1 MQENKENALD
11 HPNLTLDQAQVKRFL
26 RMPRTLLASLS
37 TYLYRQHNSKKE
49 KIYIHTHMYMC
60 Y

>member
-26 RMPRTLLASLS
+26 RMPRTLLAVIIDIFIPP
-37 TYLYRQHNSKKE
+37 T
-49 KIYIHTHMYMC
+49 
-60 Y
+60 